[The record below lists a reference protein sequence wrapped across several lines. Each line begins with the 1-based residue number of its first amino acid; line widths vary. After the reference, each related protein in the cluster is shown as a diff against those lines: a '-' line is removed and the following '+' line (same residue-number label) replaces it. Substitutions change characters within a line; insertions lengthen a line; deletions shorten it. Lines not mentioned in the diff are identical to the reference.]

1 MASDRLNN
9 ELQRLRRGQID
20 FDELARE
27 LDDEGSEFD
36 EDDGTED

>member
-9 ELQRLRRGQID
+9 ELQQLRSGQLD
-20 FDELARE
+20 FDEFARE

-36 EDDGTED
+36 EDGGTED